1 MFIAINRSTGKL
13 YSYSP
18 MHTFTIDDFIFPSI
32 EDFNDCILEDE
43 ASHADDFLLFEVDK
57 IFKPDVEFKEI
68 DYESGDI
75 Y

>member
-18 MHTFTIDDFIFPSI
+18 LHTYTIDDFIFADI
-32 EDFNDCILEDE
+32 EDFQQCILEDE
-43 ASHADDFLLFEVDK
+43 ASHADDFLLFEVGK
-57 IFKPDVEFKEI
+57 IFKPNVEFEEV

>member
-13 YSYSP
+13 YSYNP
-18 MHTFTIDDFIFPSI
+18 LHTCTIADFIFADI
-32 EDFNDCILEDE
+32 EDFQQCILEDE

-57 IFKPDVEFKEI
+57 IFKPDVEFKEV

>member
-1 MFIAINRSTGKL
+1 MFIAVNRSTGKL

-18 MHTFTIDDFIFPSI
+18 LRTYTIDDFIFADM
-32 EDFNDCILEDE
+32 EDFQQCILEDE

-68 DYESGDI
+68 DYESGEI